1 MLNKVIL
8 NGRLTKDVEINDNN
22 GNAYCKFSVAVG
34 RDFAKDKTDFFNC
47 VAFGNNALFL
57 QKYVKKG
64 ATLGIVGRLQLNS
77 YKKKD
82 GTQTTSVDIVVENVY
97 TLLKGEDSSHST
109 SEAKPAKA
117 NNKQQETDSNDKDE
131 FFDIPEDD
139 LPF

>member
-64 ATLGIVGRLQLNS
+64 STLGIVGRLQLNS

-82 GTQTTSVDIVVENVY
+82 GSQATSVDVVVENVY
-97 TLLKGEDSSHST
+97 TLVKGEDNSHST
-109 SEAKPAKA
+109 SEAKHGKA
-117 NNKQQETDSNDKDE
+117 KQQETDNNDSDE
-131 FFDIPEDD
+131 FFDISEDD

>member
-8 NGRLTKDVEINDNN
+8 NGRLVKDVEINDNN

-47 VAFGNNALFL
+47 VAFGNNATFL
-57 QKYVKKG
+57 SRYVKKG
-64 ATLGIVGRLQLNS
+64 STLGIVGRLQLNS

-82 GTQTTSVDIVVENVY
+82 GSQVQSVDVVVENVY
-97 TLLKGEDSSHST
+97 TLVKGEDSSHST
-109 SEAKPAKA
+109 SEAKSGKTNTA
-117 NNKQQETDSNDKDE
+117 NSKQQEDESDE